1 MQQYIGPF
9 LIDLQWHQL
18 MNESP
23 CQVYMD
29 DALGGPFVEEYSG
42 TATSFQKVGLATGYI
57 YKTEAAST
65 KKQLQHGP
73 SFWDHFNDIW
83 YMAENAMN
91 FPKRNLDENKKHRV
105 FPEKNNNLLLVSF
118 GRSKPSLLKAKVLQL
133 LVPQICSW
141 QPGRWRKICC
151 FFTPDPWWLMIQ
163 YDDGLVKNHQLRLGS
178 FTNSQGGR

>member
-1 MQQYIGPF
+1 
-9 LIDLQWHQL
+9 
-18 MNESP
+18 
-23 CQVYMD
+23 
-29 DALGGPFVEEYSG
+29 
-42 TATSFQKVGLATGYI
+42 
-57 YKTEAAST
+57 
-65 KKQLQHGP
+65 
-73 SFWDHFNDIW
+73 
-83 YMAENAMN
+83 MN
-91 FPKRNLDENKKHRV
+91 FPKRNLDENNKKHRV